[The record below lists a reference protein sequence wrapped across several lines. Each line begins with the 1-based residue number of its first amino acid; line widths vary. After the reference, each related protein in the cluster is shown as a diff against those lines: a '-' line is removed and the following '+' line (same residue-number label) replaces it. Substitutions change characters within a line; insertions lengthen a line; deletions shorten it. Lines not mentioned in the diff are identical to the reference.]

1 MSRKEIEHHTR
12 LREKGQVTLPKE
24 IRAAL
29 DLHEG
34 DDLAFRVN
42 EKGEIVTE
50 PVLTISQDQ
59 AWFWTERWQKM
70 EREAQ
75 ADIEADRVSHY
86 KDADSAIEAL
96 EDL

>member
-1 MSRKEIEHHTR
+1 MSNKQLEHRAR

-24 IRAAL
+24 VRAAL

-34 DDLAFRVN
+34 DDLVFRIN
-42 EKGEIVTE
+42 EKGELVIDR
-50 PVLTISQDQ
+50 VLTIPPDQ

-75 ADIEADRVSHY
+75 ADIEAGRVSRY
-86 KDADSAIEAL
+86 EDAESAIEAL

>member
-1 MSRKEIEHHTR
+1 MSREEIEHRAR

-34 DDLAFRVN
+34 DDLAFKIN
-42 EKGEIVTE
+42 EKGELVIE
-50 PVLTISQDQ
+50 RVLTIPQDQ
-59 AWFWTERWQKM
+59 AWFWTKRWQKM

-75 ADIEADRVSHY
+75 ADIDAGRVSRY
-86 KDADSAIEAL
+86 KDVDRAIEAL

>member
-1 MSRKEIEHHTR
+1 MSREQKEHRAR

-34 DDLAFRVN
+34 DDLVFRIN
-42 EKGEIVTE
+42 EKGEIIIERTFTV
-50 PVLTISQDQ
+50 SQDQ

-70 EREAQ
+70 ERGAQ
-75 ADIEADRVSHY
+75 ADIEAFRVSRY
-86 KDADSAIEAL
+86 SDIDQAL

>member
-1 MSRKEIEHHTR
+1 MGNKAIEQRAR

-24 IRAAL
+24 VRAAF

-34 DDLAFRVN
+34 DDLVFRVN
-42 EKGEIVTE
+42 ENGELVVERVVTV
-50 PVLTISQDQ
+50 PADQ

-75 ADIEADRVSHY
+75 ADIDAGRVTRY
-86 KDADSAIEAL
+86 EDEDSAIEAL

>member
-1 MSRKEIEHHTR
+1 MSRKEIEHRAR

-24 IRAAL
+24 IRTAL

-34 DDLAFRVN
+34 DDLAIKIN
-42 EKGEIVTE
+42 EKGEIVIE
-50 PVLTISQDQ
+50 RVLTIPADQ
-59 AWFWTERWQKM
+59 VWFWTERWQKM

-75 ADIEADRVSHY
+75 ADIEAGRISRY